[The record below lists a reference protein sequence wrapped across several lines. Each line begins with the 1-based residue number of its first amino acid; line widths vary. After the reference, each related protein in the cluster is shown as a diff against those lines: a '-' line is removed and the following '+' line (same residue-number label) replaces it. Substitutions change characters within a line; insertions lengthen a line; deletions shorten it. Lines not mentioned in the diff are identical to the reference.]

1 VLCPRYKE
9 TYFKK
14 ALWPESWKKEAV
26 HQLKEE
32 WKNYKPK
39 PVEKPMVKITPTVH
53 MVPLPFFF
61 DMDNFNL
68 DLMQDELDQYLSS
81 PPETSCAD
89 PIAYWSA
96 RVTSGSHLARL
107 ALDILS
113 IPAMSVDVKH
123 AFSRGCLT
131 VSRLRHS
138 LKDSTTCMAT
148 VLGSWN
154 SIEGLIPEADL
165 TSSFRDKTK
174 RAKQDKEEGGML
186 GSLGNDLK

>member
-9 TYFKK
+9 SYFKK
-14 ALWPESWKKEAV
+14 ALWPESWKKEVV

-39 PVEKPMVKITPTVH
+39 PVEKNMVNITPTVWCRC
-53 MVPLPFFF
+53 LFF

-68 DLMQDELDQYLSS
+68 DLMQDELNQYLLS

-113 IPAMSVDVKH
+113 IPATSMDIEH
-123 AFSRGCLT
+123 AFLHGHLM
-131 VSRLRHS
+131 VSWL
-138 LKDSTTCMAT
+138 
-148 VLGSWN
+148 
-154 SIEGLIPEADL
+154 
-165 TSSFRDKTK
+165 
-174 RAKQDKEEGGML
+174 
-186 GSLGNDLK
+186 